1 MKESFNLRFTRDLNI
16 SLRMSVSLSLEC
28 MIGASHSERGYH
40 LFGPLKELLGGKKFK
55 SNEKVTDTG
64 QQLVNMQSEDLY
76 SSGIKKLPER
86 WNKGIAVAEDYIE
99 RQCTLKEEPHPNSQR
114 RLRPNSQRRLHPNVQ
129 RRLRPNSQ
137 RRLRPNSQRRLHPNV
152 QRRLCPFQHKTY
164 KFSPFPEG
172 GIRCQTDTRFRQPS

>member
-99 RQCTLKEEPHPNSQR
+99 RQCKDTQR
-114 RLRPNSQRRLHPNVQ
+114 RTPPQQPEKAPPQ
-129 RRLRPNSQ
+129 QPEKAPPQ
-137 RRLRPNSQRRLHPNV
+137 
-152 QRRLCPFQHKTY
+152 CPEKAPPQQPEKAPPQQPE
-164 KFSPFPEG
+164 KAPPQCPEKALPFPA
-172 GIRCQTDTRFRQPS
+172 QDL